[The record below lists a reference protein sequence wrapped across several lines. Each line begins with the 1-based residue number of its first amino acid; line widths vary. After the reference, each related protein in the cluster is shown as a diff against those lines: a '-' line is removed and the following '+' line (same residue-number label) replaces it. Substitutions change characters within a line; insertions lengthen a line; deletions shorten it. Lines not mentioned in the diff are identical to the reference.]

1 MIMGERYVGI
11 IHPCFRMIKTYIF
24 LLLFGVAFAG
34 GLYHPHVLR
43 TMRGEMVLS
52 EYAQVIEDTI
62 YPQNLYDPDTVKVPG
77 LKPVG
82 RVYALNICWT
92 VLPPV
97 IGFGFG
103 SAMGG
108 YNGYTFAYILGA
120 PSLLFGPSA
129 GLFYAGK
136 WGHAC
141 LSSLLRLGIGVFG
154 MSSIGIYED
163 NRTQAS
169 IIIASAL
176 VLGAATMIFDTHS
189 ALRAVNEHNKQIR
202 LEFFQKLE
210 QEQEK
215 VGLGLSWRF

>member
-1 MIMGERYVGI
+1 MNKYICLI
-11 IHPCFRMIKTYIF
+11 ILSCFT
-24 LLLFGVAFAG
+24 FGA
-34 GLYHPHVLR
+34 GLYRPHILR
-43 TMRGEMVLS
+43 TMRGEMVLA
-52 EYAQVIEDTI
+52 ENAPVVGDTNQPQIFYNPDTI
-62 YPQNLYDPDTVKVPG
+62 KVPG

-108 YNGYTFAYILGA
+108 YNGYTLAYILGT

-154 MSSIGIYED
+154 MSSLVIYDD

-176 VLGAATMIFDTHS
+176 VLGAATMVFDTHS
-189 ALRAVNEHNKQIR
+189 ALRAVNENNKQIR

-210 QEQEK
+210 QEHQK
-215 VGLGLSWRF
+215 VGLGLSWEF